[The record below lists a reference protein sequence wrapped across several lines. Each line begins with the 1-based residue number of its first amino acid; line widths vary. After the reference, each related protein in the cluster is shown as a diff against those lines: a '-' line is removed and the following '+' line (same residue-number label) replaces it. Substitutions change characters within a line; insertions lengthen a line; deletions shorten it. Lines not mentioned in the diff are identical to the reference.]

1 MRSGPRAYDWDAF
14 ERSFLPGDLVNS
26 LQRSTIFG
34 RGLPSYQDLQ
44 DPQTANAFSIVAQ
57 KYHVLAT
64 DVPKDIKERLDTCV
78 RRGWLY
84 SRATNG
90 DGPVCYLFAS
100 RLHQWWVQWKL
111 FLDDSW
117 AGNVKEDDIVDF
129 AKNVLQRFNPRVF
142 TGQREIDNSGAVQR
156 TAEAQY
162 QDEFYRC
169 CHILSGGS
177 AVVFPEFGT
186 QRGRVDFY
194 VKSRKWAIEL
204 VRDGAK
210 LQEHVDRFRI
220 PSRYAD
226 LPIAES
232 LVLDCRTSR
241 PKLPHPGGYSYLS
254 QGSLLFSPNED
265 LGILYHA
272 VFADDYK
279 SVEILDCNL
288 NSQGQFALVKDQ

>member
-1 MRSGPRAYDWDAF
+1 M
-14 ERSFLPGDLVNS
+14 
-26 LQRSTIFG
+26 
-34 RGLPSYQDLQ
+34 
-44 DPQTANAFSIVAQ
+44 
-57 KYHVLAT
+57 
-64 DVPKDIKERLDTCV
+64 
-78 RRGWLY
+78 
-84 SRATNG
+84 
-90 DGPVCYLFAS
+90 
-100 RLHQWWVQWKL
+100 
-111 FLDDSW
+111 DDSW

-156 TAEAQY
+156 TPEAQY